1 MKLKLLIE
9 HTGQSFTLKPEIKY
23 IVGSAS
29 DCTIN
34 LPNIDGIAER
44 HIALSFIDNTW
55 QVEDL
60 NSANGTF
67 VNGQTISSYR
77 INFPVQIALAG
88 NFLITVT
95 PFIPEITPITNNPI
109 QPIQPPIYQPSVTPP
124 PVYEGVNT
132 SDTYSPQPLISA
144 TDPSNQFSGVS
155 NSQSSSTVS
164 TKFQFLFGDT
174 WQALKYVCADPYRG
188 ITEFIKSVG
197 EDRASVVGLLLS
209 VLVAFSNWGALLK
222 AMSLIK
228 NGFAYRGV
236 TENINIPFEV
246 NAKIII
252 LNLLSVAV
260 LVFLLWAIKSIY
272 NKSQSIKS
280 LIFAASISY
289 LPGGLTTLIFWIT
302 GYTSVEFL
310 VILFIIT
317 LTTAILF
324 LNSILS
330 NLLGLSTRN
339 IFLLIPIILICN
351 SLINRIIY
359 SIIFPLGSF
368 KDIFG

>member
-67 VNGQTISSYR
+67 VNGQTISIYI
-77 INFPVQIALAG
+77 INAPVQIALAG
-88 NFLITVT
+88 NFLITAA
-95 PFIPEITPITNNPI
+95 PFVPEITPITNNSI
-109 QPIQPPIYQPSVTPP
+109 QSIQPPIYQPSVLPP
-124 PVYEGVNT
+124 PVYGGVNT
-132 SDTYSPQPLISA
+132 SDTYSPQPPITA

-155 NSQSSSTVS
+155 NSQSSSIS
-164 TKFQFLFGDT
+164 TKFQLLLGDT
-174 WQALKYVCADPYRG
+174 WQSLKYVCADPYGG

-197 EDRASVVGLLLS
+197 EDRASLVGLLLS

-246 NAKIII
+246 NAKILI
-252 LNLLSVAV
+252 LNLLSIAG

-280 LIFAASISY
+280 LIFAASIPY
-289 LPGGLTTLIFWIT
+289 LPAGLTTLIFWIT

-310 VILFIIT
+310 VILFITT
-317 LTTAILF
+317 LTTVILF

-330 NLLGLSTRN
+330 NLLRLSTRN
-339 IFLLIPIILICN
+339 VFLLIPIILICN

-368 KDIFG
+368 NDIFG